1 VRGTLAKSGTV
12 TSYDEGM
19 ETSREET
26 QVPEPSALP
35 DVIRCAEHECGAS
48 VANYSRNADTDEVT
62 VRNLR
67 RSGWGVVAGQWAC
80 RDHGAEDSYPRNVF
94 CGRRERP
101 PVSYMTAGIT
111 DGEVETW
118 TYTS

>member
-1 VRGTLAKSGTV
+1 
-12 TSYDEGM
+12 M

-94 CGRRERP
+94 CGRCGTTHGGAYGHNSAECLWNGDARGRP
-101 PVSYMTAGIT
+101 CRT
-111 DGEVETW
+111 
-118 TYTS
+118 